1 MTMIVVIMIPIASSH
16 HLCGYIYM
24 ISVPSAIISIVGGIP
39 CSCIKDDD
47 DDDDMMMMMMIVV
60 IMIFPL
66 LPICAVI
73 TYI

>member
-1 MTMIVVIMIPIASSH
+1 MRLHIHDIGSLGNYLV
-16 HLCGYIYM
+16 
-24 ISVPSAIISIVGGIP
+24 GIP

-47 DDDDMMMMMMIVV
+47 DDDDVMMMMIVV

-66 LPICAVI
+66 LPICAV